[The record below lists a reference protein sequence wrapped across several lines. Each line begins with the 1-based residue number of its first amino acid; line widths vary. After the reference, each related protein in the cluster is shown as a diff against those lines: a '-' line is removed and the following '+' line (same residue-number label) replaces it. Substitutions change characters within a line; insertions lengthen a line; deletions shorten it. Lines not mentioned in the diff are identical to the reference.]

1 MRGLA
6 GPFANIRRATRFAT
20 DILLKL
26 RQRLQPAFGKI
37 MKIELDKQYD
47 PNHVEDYWS
56 RIWEE
61 KGYYRAGYEEGRQP
75 FSIVIPPPNVTGS
88 LHIGHAF
95 NNTLQD
101 ILTRW
106 HRMKGFNTLWQPGT
120 DHAGIATQN
129 VVEKQLKAEGLN
141 RQDLGR
147 EAFIDKVWKW
157 KEESGGTIEKQLR
170 KLGTS
175 LDWERNRFTMD
186 EGLSKAVREVFVT
199 LYEEGLIYKGDYI
212 INWCPRCQT
221 ALSDLEVEHKETPGK
236 LYHLRYQIKGEEK
249 HLVIATTRPET
260 LLGDTAVAVNPS
272 DERHFDIKGKSLIL
286 PVLGRELPLIEDP
299 YVDVEFGTGALKVT
313 PAHDPNDFELGRR
326 HQLPAINVMEPD
338 GSMNENA
345 GPYKGL
351 DRFECRRKLT
361 QDLEDGGHLEN
372 IEDHTHSV
380 GHCYRCKTVVEPY
393 ISKQWF
399 VKIKPLAEPAIAAVK
414 DGSIKIVPQFWENT
428 YFEWMENIRDWC
440 ISRQIWWGHQIPAWS
455 CRQCDKLT
463 VSREDPSACAHCE
476 SGEIDRETD
485 VLDTWFS
492 SALWP
497 FSTMGWPEKTKALE
511 TYYPSSVLCT
521 GFDILFFWV
530 ARMIMMGLKF
540 MKDVPF
546 RHVYIHALIRDA
558 EGQKMSKTKGNVIDP
573 LTIMSQY
580 GTDALRFTL
589 AAFAAQGRDIKLA
602 EDRIEG
608 YRNFCNKIWNASRFI
623 FMNLEDF
630 TPDPKAKDKLP
641 DATMDRWILSRLNA
655 TVRETENALSE
666 FKFNEAAMSVYKFI
680 WNEFCDWYIELNKAR
695 LYRKGN
701 DRKAAQTMLV
711 HVLETS
717 LRLLHPFMPFIT
729 EEIRQKLPGSEGSIM
744 ISPYPEYK
752 PDLFDEDAERELGL
766 LMNIVTAVRNIRGE
780 MNLNPG
786 LKLKVLLKTQ
796 DDAVRKTLDHCADS
810 IKELGRIEDFQYGP
824 EITKPKGS
832 ASSVVE
838 GMDLIVPLE
847 GLIDF
852 AEEKKRVEKEL
863 KKIQKD
869 WDALDKKLANKNF
882 IAKAPAE
889 VVAKDTQWKKDLEEK
904 KARLLAHMETVE
916 QALN

>member
-1 MRGLA
+1 
-6 GPFANIRRATRFAT
+6 
-20 DILLKL
+20 
-26 RQRLQPAFGKI
+26 

-47 PNHVEDYWS
+47 PNQVEDYWS
-56 RIWEE
+56 KLWEE
-61 KGYYRAGYEEGRQP
+61 KGYYRAGDEEGRPP

-106 HRMKGFNTLWQPGT
+106 HRMKGYNTLWQPGT

-129 VVEKQLKAEGLN
+129 VVEKQLKVDGIS

-147 EAFIDKVWKW
+147 EAFVEKVWEW

-170 KLGTS
+170 KLGAS

-199 LYEEGLIYKGDYI
+199 LYEEDLIYKGDYI

-221 ALSDLEVEHKETPGK
+221 ALSDLEVEHQELPGK

-249 HLVIATTRPET
+249 FLVIATTRPET
-260 LLGDTAVAVNPS
+260 LLGDTAVAINPE
-272 DERHFDIKGKSLIL
+272 DERHFDIKGKTIIL
-286 PVLGRELPLIEDP
+286 PILNRELPLIEDP
-299 YVDVEFGTGALKVT
+299 YVDISFGTGALKVT

-326 HQLPAINVMEPD
+326 HQLPSINVMEPN
-338 GSMNENA
+338 GTMNENA
-345 GPYKGL
+345 GPYKGQ
-351 DRFECRRKLT
+351 DRFECRKQLT
-361 QDLEDGGHLEN
+361 QDLEDGGFLEK
-372 IEDHTHSV
+372 IEEHIHSV

-393 ISKQWF
+393 LSKQWF
-399 VKIKPLAEPAIAAVK
+399 VKIKPLAEPAIAAVR

-440 ISRQIWWGHQIPAWS
+440 ISRQIWWGHQIPAWL
-455 CRQCDKLT
+455 CGQCKKMT
-463 VSREDPSACAHCE
+463 VTREDPSACTHCG
-476 SGEIDRETD
+476 SNEIVRETD

-511 TYYPSSVLCT
+511 TYYPTSVLCT

-540 MKDVPF
+540 MDDVPF

-589 AAFAAQGRDIKLA
+589 AAFAAQGRDVKLA

-623 FMNLEDF
+623 FMNLEDYVPEANAQEKPP
-630 TPDPKAKDKLP
+630 T
-641 DATMDRWILSRLNA
+641 ATVDRWILSRLNA
-655 TVRETENALSE
+655 TVRDTERALDE
-666 FKFNEAAMSVYKFI
+666 FKFNEAAMFVYKFI
-680 WNEFCDWYIELNKAR
+680 WHEFCDWYIELNKSR
-695 LYRKGN
+695 LYREGN
-701 DRKAAQTMLV
+701 DRKSAQAMLIR
-711 HVLETS
+711 VLETS

-729 EEIRQKLPGSEGSIM
+729 EEIWQKLPETSGSIM
-744 ISPYPEYK
+744 VAPYPQYHA
-752 PDLFDEDAERELGL
+752 DLSDEAAETELNL
-766 LMNIVTAVRNIRGE
+766 LMDVVTAVRNIRGE

-796 DDAVRKTLDHCADS
+796 DGSICETLDRCADS
-810 IKELGRIEDFQYGP
+810 IKNLGRIEDFQYGP
-824 EITKPKGS
+824 EIVKPKGS

-838 GMDLIVPLE
+838 GMDLFVPLE
-847 GLIDF
+847 GLIDLS
-852 AEEKKRVEKEL
+852 EEKKRVEKEL

-889 VVAKDTQWKKDLEEK
+889 VVAKDTQWKTDLEEK
-904 KARLLAHMETVE
+904 KAKLLAHMETIE
-916 QALN
+916 QALY